1 MRRRHQ
7 QSWHRHALQETA
19 LSGVNAQPTFV
30 SQKQPLCSIS
40 SAMTWQHFFDHYPP
54 FLFIPVTL
62 CKQRVQYV
70 KWLSET
76 LSSSLRSAAYCQVLT
91 KMCLHCKRTRTITV
105 QRTMPLTHSQMT
117 ARMKQSIVAGNT
129 VLVSTGSA
137 NGGNWSV
144 TIQTNCKKTSHKVN
158 GNRACVI
165 KSNH

>member
-1 MRRRHQ
+1 MHFKRPR
-7 QSWHRHALQETA
+7 SLVLTP
-19 LSGVNAQPTFV
+19 S
-30 SQKQPLCSIS
+30 QPLCHKSNH
-40 SAMTWQHFFDHYPP
+40 SAAFHPQGPGDTFSTIIHLSCS
-54 FLFIPVTL
+54 FLSH
-62 CKQRVQYV
+62 CANQRVQYV

-117 ARMKQSIVAGNT
+117 ARMKKSIVAGNT

-144 TIQTNCKKTSHKVN
+144 TIQTNCEKPLTK
-158 GNRACVI
+158 
-165 KSNH
+165 